1 MKEWPPEDGTDFFY
15 SDRFDRLV
23 ERVLVSLLRKY
34 RQHEQVVRD
43 IVFNLG
49 TNIYLECQ
57 TDGEEAALRSFRNFK
72 SEKKYSAYLKQKCDW
87 LILDVLKTTSLRLQ
101 SSSELS
107 ELESILSGQ
116 TNSPVEYAIAQEVI
130 ESLPNELQKV
140 LEEYLVSE
148 NTTEVAKKLDI
159 STRTVERRLKAIKDV
174 FANIYE

>member
-1 MKEWPPEDGTDFFY
+1 M
-15 SDRFDRLV
+15 
-23 ERVLVSLLRKY
+23 
-34 RQHEQVVRD
+34 
-43 IVFNLG
+43 
-49 TNIYLECQ
+49 
-57 TDGEEAALRSFRNFK
+57 
-72 SEKKYSAYLKQKCDW
+72 KQKCDW

-101 SSSELS
+101 PSSELS